1 MTVYASSRT
10 PDGDDLF
17 LNLEY
22 NNRPVEDPTEEKR
35 YGAELNYTW
44 SGRNV
49 RFRATL
55 FVVRTADGMQVRHYY
70 DDFYATY
77 SDMAAAGIGTLRCG
91 AEATALVRLAYRWNL
106 TLAASAGRYRYADNP
121 VVTVYADTN
130 NEVLD
135 RNAASY
141 MGDCSVGNTPQ
152 LTGFAGLN
160 YYGPKGW
167 GVQAEAAW
175 TGNRFV

>member
-1 MTVYASSRT
+1 M
-10 PDGDDLF
+10 
-17 LNLEY
+17 
-22 NNRPVEDPTEEKR
+22 
-35 YGAELNYTW
+35 
-44 SGRNV
+44 

-77 SDMAAAGIGTLRCG
+77 SDMAAAGIGTLRYG
-91 AEATALVRLAYRWNL
+91 AEATALIRLAYRWNL

-121 VVTVYADTN
+121 VVTVYADAN

-167 GVQAEAAW
+167 GAYRRRPHGPGIGSSNRRWYDARRASP
-175 TGNRFV
+175 GNWPNRRKPSNCLPARNGSGMRLR